1 MGYFMVMLGLFRV
14 NFIDDGLEL
23 IKVWFGSDLKLV

>member
-14 NFIDDGLEL
+14 KFIDDGLEL
-23 IKVWFGSDLKLV
+23 IKVWFGSYLKFV